1 MTPEEV
7 ESQRRI
13 AQALMQRGMDSS
25 PVGHWTQAL
34 ARGAQGVVGAFQND
48 WADTAEREGK
58 ASGDKLIADA
68 LAGKNTSQAIQGM
81 MTNPWSSDTGRK
93 LAVGQIQQRMQ
104 DESPSGKLAIEAKR
118 AQIDAAKW
126 KLANDQSMAP
136 LERQRLQAS
145 IAAAERQG
153 ELGRM
158 ELDQKRQMMP
168 FQQRKLEA
176 ETKSLEQKDVLN
188 EEIARMLRPQPQQQ
202 APQPQSPI
210 RPQSMEGAAPDPN
223 LIRTQVGGPAPQ
235 QQQQP
240 DMVDTP
246 MGPMSQQDAQRRAFA
261 LGLAGKGDAGKMLM
275 EQAQQGRLGKE
286 AANQNDKDQMAAI
299 ESVARLDGIAKS
311 FDPKYLEVPS
321 RIEQTFRSMQ
331 NKAGGFLGKPTPE
344 QQQELMKFA
353 QFKQQSV
360 KNAALYV
367 KYLSG
372 VAVSEAEFARIMQTL
387 PNAGS
392 GMFDGDSAPEF
403 AAKLQQA
410 AKDSKAAIARANYLR
425 TQGFKGKPWEAGVGL
440 DDMPALID
448 QRGQLIEQSL
458 RQQNPNADPK
468 QIQRAVRDRLKQEF
482 GI

>member
-7 ESQRRI
+7 ASQRRI

-48 WADTAEREGK
+48 WADTAEREGR
-58 ASGDKLIADA
+58 ASGDKAIVDA
-68 LAGKNTSQAIQGM
+68 LNGKGDITKM
-81 MTNPWSSDTGRK
+81 MSNPWSSDTGRK
-93 LAVGQIQQRMQ
+93 LAVQQIGQRMQ
-104 DESPSGKLAIEAKR
+104 DSSPSAQAALQAKR
-118 AQIDAAKW
+118 AQLEAAQFE
-126 KLANDQSMAP
+126 LQNNREMAP
-136 LERQRLQAS
+136 L
-145 IAAAERQG
+145 
-153 ELGRM
+153 
-158 ELDQKRQMMP
+158 KRQM
-168 FQQRKLEA
+168 LEA
-176 ETKSLEQKDVLN
+176 QIKAAGNKDVLN
-188 EEIARMLRPQPQQQ
+188 EAIADMIRQTQPQQ

-223 LIRTQVGGPAPQ
+223 LIRTQVGGPAP

-275 EQAQQGRLGKE
+275 EQAQRGGLGKE
-286 AANQNDKDQMAAI
+286 ASNQNDKDQMAAI

-311 FDPKYLEVPS
+311 FDPKHLEIPS

-331 NKAGGFLGKPTPE
+331 NKAGGWLGKPTPE

-387 PNAGS
+387 PNSGT

-410 AKDSKAAIARANYLR
+410 AKDSKAAIARSNYLR

-448 QRGQLIEQSL
+448 QRGQIIEQSL
-458 RQQNPNADPK
+458 RQQNPNADPQ